1 MRLLIEVQ
9 GEKAEEVVER
19 ISELSLLLTEVKT
32 LLTEA
37 KKDRD
42 KSDD

>member
-9 GEKAEEVVER
+9 GEKAEEVIER
-19 ISELSLLLTEVKT
+19 VSELSLLLTEVKD
-32 LLTEA
+32 LLIEA
-37 KKDRD
+37 KNDRE

>member
-9 GEKAEEVVER
+9 GEKAEEVLER
-19 ISELSLLLTEVKT
+19 VSELSLLLTEVKD

-37 KKDRD
+37 KKDRE